1 MSNTFLRNVII
12 FGLCGSLLGFISRLT
27 IVSMDLFHE
36 LALIR
41 EALRLG
47 FLPRVD
53 VFSYVPTISPV
64 VHHEW
69 GTAAILYIVTVQ
81 LGLGANGLML
91 VKYLLTAFIA
101 LGCFFVA
108 TRQGASFFVFSFLAL
123 IGIFLGWV
131 GFSSIRAQLFTL
143 CFLIILLFLIEEDR
157 KGKAWALWAW
167 LPVYLVWLNLHGGF
181 VVGLGLLAI
190 YTIEQLFMDFD
201 TEKNILRLLQKSKRH
216 VLFLIAT
223 CLLTIVNPYKTDY
236 LSYIWN
242 AVTLDRTPYIL
253 EWRPLWQ
260 ISRSELL
267 IWIISIGVVV
277 YCMTE
282 KKLRQMPGLFIIG
295 ATAWL
300 SLWHFR
306 HLSIYAV
313 AWMCY
318 VPSYVENTSL
328 GDSITDMLKRKPL
341 LTSAFFVIIGI
352 LGVFYAVHNQFWHL
366 RIPTRAEESKKGVV
380 YPVAAVRYLKEIKFS
395 GNLMV
400 PFNVG
405 AYVSWKLFP
414 DVKVSLDSRFE
425 VAYPVQAAVENIM
438 FYAAQRGWQK
448 TLTKYPT
455 DAILIPRW
463 SKLDQVM
470 SKNNGGLNNK
480 TSPTWTRVYI
490 DNGYSLYVRSDLANK
505 FPLTDMRGKPITAS
519 FP

>member
-1 MSNTFLRNVII
+1 M
-12 FGLCGSLLGFISRLT
+12 
-27 IVSMDLFHE
+27 
-36 LALIR
+36 
-41 EALRLG
+41 
-47 FLPRVD
+47 
-53 VFSYVPTISPV
+53 
-64 VHHEW
+64 
-69 GTAAILYIVTVQ
+69 
-81 LGLGANGLML
+81 
-91 VKYLLTAFIA
+91 
-101 LGCFFVA
+101 
-108 TRQGASFFVFSFLAL
+108 
-123 IGIFLGWV
+123 GW
-131 GFSSIRAQLFTL
+131 FSSIRAQLFTL

-201 TEKNILRLLQKSKRH
+201 TEKNILKLLQKSKRH
-216 VLFLIAT
+216 VFFLIAT

-341 LTSAFFVIIGI
+341 LS
-352 LGVFYAVHNQFWHL
+352 
-366 RIPTRAEESKKGVV
+366 
-380 YPVAAVRYLKEIKFS
+380 
-395 GNLMV
+395 
-400 PFNVG
+400 
-405 AYVSWKLFP
+405 
-414 DVKVSLDSRFE
+414 
-425 VAYPVQAAVENIM
+425 
-438 FYAAQRGWQK
+438 
-448 TLTKYPT
+448 
-455 DAILIPRW
+455 
-463 SKLDQVM
+463 
-470 SKNNGGLNNK
+470 
-480 TSPTWTRVYI
+480 
-490 DNGYSLYVRSDLANK
+490 
-505 FPLTDMRGKPITAS
+505 
-519 FP
+519 